1 LTRRRLTK
9 ASEDGGRYFFA
20 STDSQLQFVHTG
32 STTLDMVLG
41 GGWPLGRVIN
51 VIGDNSSGKTLL
63 AIEGMANFALQ
74 YPKGKI
80 RYREPE
86 AAFLPEYA
94 GALGLPLDRGEL
106 TRGDGSS
113 GPDTVEKFYNDLDRF
128 LKKLK
133 GNPGMYVLDSL
144 DALSDEAELNRGFGE
159 ASYGTGK
166 AKDMSQMFR
175 LVTSRIEESR
185 VCLLIISQTRDRIGV
200 TFGRKYT
207 RSGGRALD
215 FYASIILYL
224 AHIKEISRTVE
235 GVKRPVGVQVKAKCT
250 KNKVGL
256 PFRSCEFP
264 IIFGYGIED
273 ISAGLDWLAE
283 HKRLGLAGLTEREYK
298 DLKKLA
304 LRTGFSDSEKAEI
317 RKNVSTA
324 VRKGWLEVEKSFLPK
339 QGKYV

>member
-1 LTRRRLTK
+1 MTRRRLSK
-9 ASEDGGRYFFA
+9 PDDGGRYFFA
-20 STDSQLQFVHTG
+20 SNDSQLQFVHTG
-32 STTLDMVLG
+32 STVLDMVLG
-41 GGWPLGRVIN
+41 GGWPLGRIVNI
-51 VIGDNSSGKTLL
+51 IGDNSSGKTLI
-63 AIEGMANFALQ
+63 AIEAMANFALQ
-74 YPKGKI
+74 YPQGKI

-94 GALGLPLDRGEL
+94 GALGLPLDRVEL
-106 TRGDGSS
+106 TRDDDS
-113 GPDTVEKFYNDLDRF
+113 GPDTVEKFYNDLDKF

-144 DALSDEAELNRGFGE
+144 DAVSDEAELNRGFGE

-175 LVTSRIEESR
+175 LMTSRIEDSR

-207 RSGGRALD
+207 RSGGKALD
-215 FYASIILYL
+215 FYASIIVYL

-235 GVKRPVGVQVKAKCT
+235 SVKRPVGVQVKAKCT

-273 ISAGLDWLAE
+273 ISAGLDWLYE
-283 HKRLGLAGLTEREYK
+283 HKRLHLIDLTEKAYK
-298 DLKKLA
+298 DLKKIA
-304 LRTGFSDSEKAEI
+304 LRTGFSDSERTDI
-317 RKNVSTA
+317 RSNVSTA
-324 VRKGWLEVEKSFLPK
+324 VKKGWLEVEKSFLPK
-339 QGKYV
+339 RGKYTD